1 MLWFRYDLLKAHV
14 EEIAKNNKQDIR
26 KTSEKAASKVLVA
39 IENGKEKESNN
50 EERGSVDDAINHK
63 STTEIQNNEKNT
75 KVGQISLVIL
85 ERFINI

>member
-26 KTSEKAASKVLVA
+26 KTLEKAACKVLVA

-50 EERGSVDDAINHK
+50 EERGSIADAINHK

-75 KVGQISLVIL
+75 KVGQINLVI
-85 ERFINI
+85 